1 MKNSCKKDISCF
13 AQNNLSHDKWLR
25 SIGVR
30 YAKFLSIQYF
40 IDINILQ
47 NSLGDINID
56 ISQNSLC
63 EIDILQNFL
72 SGIDIN
78 IDIFQN
84 FLSEINISQIPL
96 AISILIFSKISLAE
110 KNMVFVRSVW
120 P

>member
-84 FLSEINISQIPL
+84 FLSEIDISQIPL